1 MTPPIFGMGGSAS
14 LTKTWIADDY
24 LRRDE
29 QANNQ
34 TTLIR
39 PDLGRI
45 WMINH
50 ADTTY
55 SEISQELFQGLAM
68 MGLMMF
74 GVTTDTI
81 TGKPII
87 PDPLFVHTSR
97 TRHIGEWTCYEI
109 TTKKRGIVGNDRTIF
124 NVDQS

>member
-1 MTPPIFGMGGSAS
+1 MLVVLVCQLFSQVQGYIIEEETVNPPIFGMGGSAS

-50 ADTTY
+50 TDTTY

-74 GVTTDTI
+74 HGLPRSNI
-81 TGKPII
+81 RAPA
-87 PDPLFVHTSR
+87 
-97 TRHIGEWTCYEI
+97 
-109 TTKKRGIVGNDRTIF
+109 
-124 NVDQS
+124 